1 MEDRIK
7 SMVEELIK
15 EGVDLEI
22 ILKASGLSIKEIEE
36 ISPVAYGRYVGS
48 RKKLLEIAYRMIDLG
63 YKKDDI
69 VKVTGMYSSKIEDL
83 KAKTKT
89 KK

>member
-36 ISPVAYGRYVGS
+36 ISPLAYGIQKGA

-63 YKKDDI
+63 YKKDEI
-69 VKVTGMYSSKIEDL
+69 VKVTRMPNCKIEELQGKL
-83 KAKTKT
+83 KAKK
-89 KK
+89 